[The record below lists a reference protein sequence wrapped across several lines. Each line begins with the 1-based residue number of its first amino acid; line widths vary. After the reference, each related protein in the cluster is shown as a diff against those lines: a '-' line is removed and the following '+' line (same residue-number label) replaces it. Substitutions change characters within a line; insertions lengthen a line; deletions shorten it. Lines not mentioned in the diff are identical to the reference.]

1 MTKTQ
6 ENSEALR
13 TNTLNLDGNPK
24 IGTFFNKDGLS
35 LRTYEWGVEN
45 PRGIIILIHGIKSH
59 VRLSFLKPNV
69 EIVSNDK
76 AILIDGE
83 NYYLY
88 KGSWVEE
95 FNRNGYSVHGMD
107 LQGHGLS
114 EGWENLKAHI
124 KEFDDYVY
132 DVVQHIAIILKHFNS
147 KGKERGTLPNKEHSP
162 NGKNLPI
169 YFIGY
174 SLGGNVALRI
184 LQMMEDSK
192 DEIVRSINLKGC
204 ILLAPVILYKELAK
218 PDSFAF
224 KFVCLPVSKM
234 LCKIIPR
241 FQLKSEPAY
250 QSFPFVIDIGKYDAL
265 RYKGGITI
273 QFGYEIL
280 RSMHILRSGVNRI
293 SKEVPLLFIHSRR
306 DSICYYDYVLS
317 FFERLEVRNKEM
329 YTLEH
334 MDHALTKEPGNEE
347 ILQKIVDWIGALPV
361 G

>member
-169 YFIGY
+169 YFLGY
-174 SLGGNVALRI
+174 SMGGHIALRI

-192 DEIVRSINLKGC
+192 DEIVRN
-204 ILLAPVILYKELAK
+204 
-218 PDSFAF
+218 
-224 KFVCLPVSKM
+224 
-234 LCKIIPR
+234 
-241 FQLKSEPAY
+241 
-250 QSFPFVIDIGKYDAL
+250 IGKYDAL
-265 RYKGGITI
+265 GYKGGITI